1 MFRFAAFYQSLA
13 CLASRLPLSIKG
25 NRHEIDYLEFCF
37 RCAFWL
43 KYVEICDGS
52 FFRWQL
58 LSEGQCANR
67 TPDNRML
74 VWSALAFLNCKIQFQ
89 QNSVSNSSFFILV
102 MEVSGGEFLYDSGM
116 CAPACLSSLGL
127 SLQFSACEFRRKFCI
142 SGVFTVQDVC
152 SAAGNGVVA
161 WFGSHLKCK
170 LHSGDLVSTNV

>member
-1 MFRFAAFYQSLA
+1 MVHFSDDSSSVK
-13 CLASRLPLSIKG
+13 ASVQIELQTTECSCGLHS
-25 NRHEIDYLEFCF
+25 
-37 RCAFWL
+37 
-43 KYVEICDGS
+43 
-52 FFRWQL
+52 
-58 LSEGQCANR
+58 
-67 TPDNRML
+67 
-74 VWSALAFLNCKIQFQ
+74 KIQFQ

-161 WFGSHLKCK
+161 
-170 LHSGDLVSTNV
+170 